1 MQQLNLALEYSQ
13 LANPSQVIA
22 DLTQPL
28 FMPSLPQNLVRRPE
42 CSPNTCLVANKNLLA
57 DPHWIAPQV
66 VSLEGFTA
74 GVASDWRRKTGLVG
88 SRTWGEKELRELTPP
103 QATAAC

>member
-1 MQQLNLALEYSQ
+1 M
-13 LANPSQVIA
+13 IR
-22 DLTQPL
+22 PL
-28 FMPSLPQNLVRRPE
+28 GNQNLH
-42 CSPNTCLVANKNLLA
+42 A
-57 DPHWIAPQV
+57 DPVCAAPQV

-103 QATAAC
+103 QATVAC